1 MVNMKAIEPSQAER
15 RTISVEE
22 AGRQLGLSRNSA
34 YQAAGRGE
42 IPTIKIGRRLLVP
55 IVAFE
60 RLLNSAVVAQWG
72 GV

>member
-1 MVNMKAIEPSQAER
+1 MKPIDLDATEK

-60 RLLNSAVVAQWG
+60 RLFDRPSDASRGDA
-72 GV
+72 

>member
-1 MVNMKAIEPSQAER
+1 MSDGQSQR
-15 RTISVEE
+15 RTISIEE

-55 IVAFE
+55 VVAFD
-60 RLLNSAVVAQWG
+60 RLLDQPALSQKGAA
-72 GV
+72 